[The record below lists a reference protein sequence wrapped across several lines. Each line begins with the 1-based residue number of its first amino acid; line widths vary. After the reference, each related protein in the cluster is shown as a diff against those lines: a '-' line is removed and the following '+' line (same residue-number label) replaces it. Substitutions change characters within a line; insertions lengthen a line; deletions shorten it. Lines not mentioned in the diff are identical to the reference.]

1 MNLNQLEKNI
11 ISKRTF
17 LCLGLDTDINKIP
30 KHLLSHEDPVFQFN
44 KSLVDKLFNKIA
56 AVKINTAFY
65 EARGIDG
72 WNSLEKTIKYIRDNY
87 PNLFTIA
94 DAKRADIGN
103 TSKMYARAFFNNMN
117 FDAVTI
123 APYMGKDSVSPFLDY
138 SEKWAIILAL
148 TSNEGSLDFQNI
160 KDIHG
165 KEFFKHVLSSAQ
177 NWGSDQ
183 NSMFV
188 IGATQAE
195 KMLEVRKIVP
205 NHFLLVP
212 GVGAQGGNLQEI
224 AKYGMNAYCGLLVNS
239 SRGIIYA
246 SSEKDFAEKAALEAQ
261 KLQREMADLLLSI

>member
-1 MNLNQLEKNI
+1 MNKSELILQIKN
-11 ISKRTF
+11 KRSF
-17 LCLGLDTDINKIP
+17 LCIGLDSDIEKIP
-30 KHLLSHEDPVFQFN
+30 HFLLDYEDPIFEFN
-44 KSLVDKLFNKIA
+44 KRIIDSTKDYCVAYKPNI
-56 AVKINTAFY
+56 AFY
-65 EARGIDG
+65 ESMGAKG
-72 WNSLEKTIKYIRDNY
+72 WDSLQKTVDYIPQDI
-87 PNLFTIA
+87 FTIA
-94 DAKRADIGN
+94 DAKRGDIGN

-188 IGATQAE
+188 IGATQAK

-212 GVGAQGGNLQEI
+212 GVGAQGGSLQEI
-224 AKYGMNAYCGLLVNS
+224 AKYGMNTDCGLLVNS

-261 KLQREMADLLLSI
+261 KLQKEMADLLSII

>member
-1 MNLNQLEKNI
+1 MNKSELILQIKN
-11 ISKRTF
+11 KRSF
-17 LCLGLDTDINKIP
+17 LCIGLDSDIEKIP
-30 KHLLSHEDPVFQFN
+30 HFLLDYEDPIFEFN
-44 KSLVDKLFNKIA
+44 KRIIDSTKDYCVAYKPNI
-56 AVKINTAFY
+56 AFY
-65 EARGIDG
+65 ESMGAKG
-72 WNSLEKTIKYIRDNY
+72 WESLQKTVDYIPQDI
-87 PNLFTIA
+87 FTIA
-94 DAKRADIGN
+94 DAKRGDIGN

>member
-1 MNLNQLEKNI
+1 MNKSELILQIKN
-11 ISKRTF
+11 KRSF
-17 LCLGLDTDINKIP
+17 LCIGLDSDIEKIP
-30 KHLLSHEDPVFQFN
+30 HFLLDYEDPIFEFN
-44 KSLVDKLFNKIA
+44 KRIIDSTKDYCVAYKPNI
-56 AVKINTAFY
+56 AFY
-65 EARGIDG
+65 ESMGAKG
-72 WNSLEKTIKYIRDNY
+72 WESLQKTVDYIPQDI
-87 PNLFTIA
+87 FTIA
-94 DAKRADIGN
+94 DAKRGDIGN

-183 NSMFV
+183 NTMFV

-224 AKYGMNAYCGLLVNS
+224 AKYGMNADCGLLVNS